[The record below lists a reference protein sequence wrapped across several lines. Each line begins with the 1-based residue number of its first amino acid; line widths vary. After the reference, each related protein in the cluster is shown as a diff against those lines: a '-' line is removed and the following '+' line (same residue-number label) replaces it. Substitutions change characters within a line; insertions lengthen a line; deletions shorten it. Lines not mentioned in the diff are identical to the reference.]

1 MERVTI
7 QMIAESA
14 GVSRGTVDRVLH
26 NRPNVKPEVREHVLK
41 TARELGYLSVPKSDR
56 ALVKKIGVLFP
67 GSGWFDTNLKQ
78 EWLRGVDDA
87 RRMIEPLGFTVTV
100 IECETDLPNE
110 FVDRITEWKEQ
121 GIGGIA
127 LCAKN
132 SPMIQR
138 LVAELTG
145 GGIPVV
151 TYNSDIP
158 ESGRACFIGQDPY
171 QSGRV
176 AADLVVKAMKGIDE
190 VLVVAGNLEIDG
202 HRQRVQGFCDKCRES
217 GISSY
222 RITIIES
229 FNEYLLT
236 YEKVKEALA
245 KQPRLTAIYMA
256 NENIVACTE
265 AVAASGRKDRIM
277 IVGNDLT
284 AETRRLLAE
293 GRIDFIIKQ
302 DIYWQGYQP
311 VILLKNLIL
320 SPESPV
326 EPISFTEISVVN
338 SENMG

>member
-1 MERVTI
+1 MGRVTI
-7 QMIAESA
+7 QMIAENS

-41 TARELGYLSVPKSDR
+41 TAKRLGYISSPKFEHT
-56 ALVKKIGVLFP
+56 LVKRIGVLFP
-67 GSGWFDTNLKQ
+67 GSGWFDANLRR
-78 EWLRGVDDA
+78 EWLRGVNDA
-87 RRMIEPLGFTVTV
+87 RHMIEPLGFTVDV
-100 IECETDLPNE
+100 VECETDLPNE
-110 FVDRITEWKEQ
+110 FVDRITEMRKQ

-127 LCAKN
+127 LCVKN
-132 SPMIQR
+132 SPVIQR
-138 LVAELTG
+138 LILELTYAD
-145 GGIPVV
+145 IPVV

-158 ESGRACFIGQDPY
+158 NSGRTCFIGQDPY

-176 AADLVVKAMKGIDE
+176 AADLIVKIIKEQDE
-190 VLVVAGNLEIDG
+190 VLVVVGNLEIDG
-202 HRQRVQGFCDKCRES
+202 HRQRVQGFCDKCREV

-236 YEKVKEALA
+236 YEKVSEILE
-245 KQPRLTAIYMA
+245 KQPRLSAIYMA
-256 NENIVACTE
+256 NENVVACTE
-265 AVAASGRKDRIM
+265 AVAASERMDRIM

-284 AETRRLLAE
+284 AETKRLLAE
-293 GRIDFIIKQ
+293 DRIDFIIKQ

-320 SPESPV
+320 SPETPV